1 MIAYTIAI
9 GFPQLISAEK
19 ELIPAV
25 KPLFHLQG
33 KAWMGKDG
41 VISISIR
48 NVSPDGCDYLIGYG
62 KIEVENV
69 YEEDSKNIIKVI
81 IYPHN
86 DSGGVFV
93 RVSSSDPK
101 ANLLIA
107 EQMYRSECKLPEE
120 YKNTKFDAI
129 DIQLFVFKLPN
140 TNRKCYPYKSTV
152 VLPLKYSE

>member
-9 GFPQLISAEK
+9 GFSQLISAE
-19 ELIPAV
+19 EESIPAL
-25 KPLFHLQG
+25 KPLFHLKG
-33 KAWMGKDG
+33 SAWMEKDR
-41 VISISIR
+41 VISINIQ
-48 NVSPDGCDYLIGYG
+48 NISPDGCDYLIGYG

-69 YEEDSKNIIKVI
+69 IEKDSKKVIKVI

-93 RVSSSDPK
+93 RISSSEPK
-101 ANLLIA
+101 AKLLIA
-107 EQMYRSECKLPEE
+107 EQMYRSVCKLPEE

-129 DIQLFVFKLPN
+129 EIQLFLFKLPN